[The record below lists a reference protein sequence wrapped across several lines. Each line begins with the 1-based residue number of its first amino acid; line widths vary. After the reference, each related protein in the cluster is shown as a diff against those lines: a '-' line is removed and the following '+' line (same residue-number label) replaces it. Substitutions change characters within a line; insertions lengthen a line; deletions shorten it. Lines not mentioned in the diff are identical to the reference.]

1 MVYQHLNRKRS
12 SEDTYVNLT
21 INKMDTNGAYVD
33 GVLVNLK
40 SSKLVDKNGSELN
53 VVMKTGENG
62 SAGTIAFDYQQYLK
76 DAINNNTIRVPG
88 IGEGTEADEI
98 VYDLDISEVE
108 IKNGQEGEYKTK
120 DGTTVK
126 LRLIFRQKDNRI
138 VLTNVETTYGN
149 RLVKNKEFSSSSDNS
164 EGQQEEDTLGVYLS
178 NITLD
183 LYTNYDDVGNLA
195 LDLKKQDNNATPL
208 VGAEYDIKVVNPDAT
223 VLRKH
228 VTVDNGDDNSSIEL
242 TGLSV
247 NVGSIIYLTETS
259 APIGYGVNANA
270 ETLEVK
276 NITEDGE
283 VVLEQI
289 DQTYAENRL
298 RLSKLASTTTSSGAT
313 KTNYEVTLTDY
324 QLDTFKFEINA
335 VDSST
340 LKGVEGYG
348 FNIQTSLGAQKTI
361 ETESDG
367 NGSASV
373 GGSIENNT
381 ITYTLTSNKVADYY
395 KPFKNTIKVNVVFDI
410 SGNIDIESTM
420 NAQTDAKFG

>member
-1 MVYQHLNRKRS
+1 MYRDLSSSSEESLNVTTLSFKAPDSSSSAKKRS
-12 SEDTYVNLT
+12 SV
-21 INKMDTNGAYVD
+21 
-33 GVLVNLK
+33 
-40 SSKLVDKNGSELN
+40 S
-53 VVMKTGENG
+53 
-62 SAGTIAFDYQQYLK
+62 
-76 DAINNNTIRVPG
+76 
-88 IGEGTEADEI
+88 
-98 VYDLDISEVE
+98 
-108 IKNGQEGEYKTK
+108 
-120 DGTTVK
+120 
-126 LRLIFRQKDNRI
+126 
-138 VLTNVETTYGN
+138 
-149 RLVKNKEFSSSSDNS
+149 
-164 EGQQEEDTLGVYLS
+164 
-178 NITLD
+178 
-183 LYTNYDDVGNLA
+183 
-195 LDLKKQDNNATPL
+195 
-208 VGAEYDIKVVNPDAT
+208 
-223 VLRKH
+223 
-228 VTVDNGDDNSSIEL
+228 SSIEL

-289 DQTYAENRL
+289 DQAYAENRL
-298 RLSKLASTTTSSGAT
+298 KLSKLASTTTSSGAT

-381 ITYTLTSNKVADYY
+381 ITKVSL
-395 KPFKNTIKVNVVFDI
+395 P
-410 SGNIDIESTM
+410 GL
-420 NAQTDAKFG
+420 